1 MAHFQGKVLFFSRVY
16 TQENHR
22 NVSLFRKRSWC
33 TINNSPLI
41 HWNPRTKKSLRFSG
55 EKMSIFRDPGAI
67 CWVDLRTNL
76 PQSVADVM
84 RAIFRCKYDQ
94 RSSSPQILAASWS
107 KDVFSCS
114 SRDVFVVE
122 PYLAYFKQIQVW
134 VISTCFFEIVSNY
147 QRKLH
152 GKKTDVWL
160 VQTFW
165 HMGGKI
171 EKLTTLES

>member
-1 MAHFQGKVLFFSRVY
+1 MDGWTVNLPLGMAHFQGKVLFFSRVY

-84 RAIFRCKYDQ
+84 RAIFRMTSATDWGRFVRMSCVQ
-94 RSSSPQILAASWS
+94 FFAASMT
-107 KDVFSCS
+107 KDHPLRRFWLPLGP
-114 SRDVFVVE
+114 RMFFLVVAE
-122 PYLAYFKQIQVW
+122 MCLLLNLI
-134 VISTCFFEIVSNY
+134 
-147 QRKLH
+147 
-152 GKKTDVWL
+152 
-160 VQTFW
+160 
-165 HMGGKI
+165 
-171 EKLTTLES
+171 